1 MIIEK
6 NIFRIKFGK
15 MKEAKTL
22 WSEMIKAL
30 KPDGD
35 FKLRVLTD
43 LTGPA
48 YTLVM
53 ELELKDFLHMNLI
66 HEKWKSNQRVA
77 ELYQKFILVCDSSER
92 ILYNLEY
99 QD

>member
-22 WSEMIKAL
+22 WTEMIKAL

-35 FKLRVLTD
+35 FKIRVLTD
-43 LTGPA
+43 LTVP
-48 YTLVM
+48 
-53 ELELKDFLHMNLI
+53 LI
-66 HEKWKSNQRVA
+66 
-77 ELYQKFILVCDSSER
+77 L
-92 ILYNLEY
+92 
-99 QD
+99 